1 MKYAWIENNKIRD
14 IVEVY
19 PFTIFHA
26 DVAKNYSTEVE
37 DNVENNAE
45 LVDGVWVNPVTPEP
59 DTDYVLPEPE
69 KVYPKVS
76 PLEFK
81 MLFTVQERIAI
92 KEAKATDEILQDGFE
107 ILEDPRL
114 TVVDSGLASNQGF
127 IDYMVTLGLVTTERA
142 DEIKSGLIL

>member
-1 MKYAWIENNKIRD
+1 M
-14 IVEVY
+14 
-19 PFTIFHA
+19 
-26 DVAKNYSTEVE
+26 
-37 DNVENNAE
+37 ENNAE

-107 ILEDPRL
+107 ILEDTRL
-114 TVVDSGLASNQGF
+114 TVVDLGLESTRGF
-127 IDYMVTLGLVTTERA
+127 IDYMAALGLFTTERA
-142 DEIKSGLIL
+142 DEIKIGTLI

>member
-14 IVEVY
+14 IVEVD

-26 DVAKNYSTEVE
+26 DVAKNYNTEVE
-37 DNVENNAE
+37 DSVEDSAE

-59 DTDYVLPEPE
+59 DPDYVAPEPE
-69 KVYPKVS
+69 KVYPKLT
-76 PLEFK
+76 PLEYK

-92 KEAKATDEILQDGFE
+92 KEAKVTDEILQDGFE

-114 TVVDSGLASNQGF
+114 TVVDLGLASNHGF

-142 DEIKSGLIL
+142 DEIKSGLML

>member
-14 IVEVY
+14 IVEVD
-19 PFTIFHA
+19 PFTVFHA
-26 DVAKNYSTEVE
+26 DVAKNYNTEVE
-37 DNVENNAE
+37 DNVEDNAE

-59 DTDYVLPEPE
+59 DPDYEIPEPE

-81 MLFTVQERIAI
+81 MLFTSQERIAI

-114 TVVDSGLASNQGF
+114 TVVDLGLASVQGL
-127 IDYMVTLGLVTTERA
+127 IDYMVTLGLVATERA
-142 DEIKSGLIL
+142 DEIKSGIMI

>member
-14 IVEVY
+14 IVEVD

-37 DNVENNAE
+37 DNVKDNAE
-45 LVDGVWVNPVTPEP
+45 LIDGVWVNPVTPEP
-59 DTDYVLPEPE
+59 DPDYVAPEPE
-69 KVYPKVS
+69 KVYPKVT
-76 PLEFK
+76 PLEYK

-92 KEAKATDEILQDGFE
+92 KEAKVTDEILQDGFE

-114 TVVDSGLASNQGF
+114 TVVDLGLASNHGF

-142 DEIKSGLIL
+142 DEIKSGLML